1 MKITV
6 YSTKWSA
13 GKTPIATNIALD
25 RGYAIWTNEPYH
37 IFDGFIPDNQ
47 LLSLDLN
54 DSFPA
59 IPDDVDIVFDLAGS
73 ISKSSLSITS
83 AIKQSDV
90 VLVPIYNE
98 VKSIKAGLNTIA
110 EVMNFNKNIV
120 IIVTKLQKKKKTD
133 VFKSWTE
140 SDDFLNIQN
149 AVHSQ
154 IGKNIPVLP
163 LKYSAVFDAIFEQ
176 ELSIDQLMK
185 NSGLAKYQYR
195 EVWEQFQ
202 AIYNL
207 IDSNYAK

>member
-25 RGYAIWTNEPYH
+25 RGYAVWTNEPYH

-54 DSFPA
+54 DTFPT

-73 ISKSSLSITS
+73 ISKTAYSITS

-110 EVMNFNKNIV
+110 EVMNFNKNIIV
-120 IIVTKLQKKKKTD
+120 IATKLQKRKKTD
-133 VFKSWTE
+133 VFKSWAK
-140 SDDFLNIQN
+140 SDDFLNIQK

-163 LKYSAVFDAIFEQ
+163 LKFSAVFDAIFEQ
-176 ELSIDQLMK
+176 EKSIKQLMDD
-185 NSGLAKYQYR
+185 SGLAKYQYR
-195 EVWEQFQ
+195 EVSEQFE

-207 IDSNYAK
+207 IDTKYAE